1 MKKLLLIL
9 ILTFSFHSWTKAD
22 DIRDFEI
29 EGMSIGDSLLEHF
42 SKEEIV
48 KNIDENI
55 FKESDKKFKTTGF
68 YRSFGSYEGMQFTFK
83 TSDSKYIIYALT
95 AGIFY
100 SDFQQC
106 KKKMKSISD
115 DLLILFSDAEV
126 ETGSKSTFAID
137 KTGKSFDVANYFD
150 LKNGYVKISCV
161 DWSDEITSEY
171 DWEDNLRLE
180 VVSEE
185 FSNWLP
191 N

>member
-1 MKKLLLIL
+1 MKRLLLIL
-9 ILTFSFHSWTKAD
+9 ILTFSFQTFAKAD
-22 DIRDFEI
+22 DIKDFEI
-29 EGMSIGDSLLEHF
+29 EGMSVGDSLLNHF

-68 YRSFGSYEGMQFTFK
+68 YRSFGNYEGMQFTFK
-83 TSDSKYIIYALT
+83 KSDSKYIIYAFT

-126 ETGSKSTFAID
+126 ETGTKSTFDVD
-137 KTGKSFDVANYFD
+137 KTGKSYDVANYFD

-161 DWSDEITSEY
+161 NWSDEITTEY
-171 DWEDNLRLE
+171 EWSDNLRLE